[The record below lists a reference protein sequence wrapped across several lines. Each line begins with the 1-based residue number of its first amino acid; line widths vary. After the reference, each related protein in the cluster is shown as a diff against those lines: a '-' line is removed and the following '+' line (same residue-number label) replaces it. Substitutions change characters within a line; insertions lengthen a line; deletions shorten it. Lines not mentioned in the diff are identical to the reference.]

1 MLLAFKTLSLLVIL
15 PETVISAEPS
25 TVIVF
30 AVVSVGVN
38 VLFPSILALIFELSV
53 LTV

>member
-1 MLLAFKTLSLLVIL
+1 MLACKALSLLVIL

-30 AVVSVGVN
+30 AVVSADVN
-38 VLFPSILALIFELSV
+38 VLLPSILALIFELSV